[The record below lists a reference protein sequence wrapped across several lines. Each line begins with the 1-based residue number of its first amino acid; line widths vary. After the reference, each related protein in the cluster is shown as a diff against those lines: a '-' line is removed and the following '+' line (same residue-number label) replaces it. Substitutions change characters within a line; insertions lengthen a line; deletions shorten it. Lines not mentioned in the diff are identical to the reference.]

1 MTFSWIT
8 GGRESCKG
16 SNSSTGMHLNNI
28 HYQSQ
33 NVFDVI
39 QDDFSGY

>member
-1 MTFSWIT
+1 MTLSWIT
-8 GGRESCKG
+8 G
-16 SNSSTGMHLNNI
+16 GMHLNNI